1 MERSWSDSA
10 ERRRPVNKTFWELLA
25 SWGEAEQRDA
35 GDLLIAKSATHT
47 DLMLVESGQLVVNT
61 EAGSEIQLQAPTIV
75 GEQSL
80 LTGRPTNASVSCLSR
95 THLRRIDTDHF
106 RRQVLIA
113 PEGLALLQALTRL
126 AVDRLRG
133 HFHTSP
139 YLALIAH
146 DGRKSDLIQ
155 LAREYAD
162 FLGHQALL
170 STHHTGE
177 RLTMELGLR
186 PARKVQSGP
195 LGGDQEVGSLIVAGL
210 VGAVLFFPDPLS
222 NQPHAMDVH
231 ALLRLCDVHHIPVA
245 TNPSSG
251 HHLLRSL
258 MTETR

>member
-10 ERRRPVNKTFWELLA
+10 EGQSPLEPALWERLA
-25 SWGEAEQRDA
+25 NWGEPERRDA
-35 GDLLIAKSATHT
+35 GDILIAKSAAHT
-47 DLMLVESGQLVVNT
+47 DLLLVESGKLVVST
-61 EAGSEIQLQAPTIV
+61 GTASLIRLQAPTII

-80 LTGRPTNASVSCLSR
+80 LSGRPTNASVSCDSPVR
-95 THLRRIDTDHF
+95 IRRIYRDLW
-106 RRQVLIA
+106 RQEVVID
-113 PEGLALLQALTRL
+113 PHGLELLQALTRL
-126 AVDRLRG
+126 TIDRLLGR
-133 HFHTSP
+133 FHPSP

-155 LAREYAD
+155 LAREHAD
-162 FLGHQALL
+162 FLSYQPLL
-170 STHHTGE
+170 STRHTGE
-177 RLTMELGLR
+177 RLHTELGLQPVR
-186 PARKVQSGP
+186 VVESGP

-222 NQPHAMDVH
+222 NQPHAMDVQ